1 MRLSLILGFFSYCIC
16 ILIRSFIHC
25 IFTVFIAD
33 VLHTIVARAAEQFR
47 DVLLTPPCASGA
59 LICDDAQL
67 NGFEVIAFE
76 LFDAMR
82 DCQTDVDVMVW
93 SARICILALF
103 CVSLYFFFS

>member
-1 MRLSLILGFFSYCIC
+1 LLS
-16 ILIRSFIHC
+16 
-25 IFTVFIAD
+25 AD
-33 VLHTIVARAAEQFR
+33 VLNTIVARAAEQFR

-82 DCQTDVDVMVW
+82 DCQTDVDVMVR
-93 SARICILALF
+93 SGCLVGAFLLICVFA
-103 CVSLYFFFS
+103 FFEKCA

>member
-1 MRLSLILGFFSYCIC
+1 MVLSFLNFYLLIFFRTITS
-16 ILIRSFIHC
+16 LS
-25 IFTVFIAD
+25 AD
-33 VLHTIVARAAEQFR
+33 VLNTIVARAAEQFR

-82 DCQTDVDVMVW
+82 DCQTDVDVMVRSSVW
-93 SARICILALF
+93 LAH
-103 CVSLYFFFS
+103 SH

>member
-1 MRLSLILGFFSYCIC
+1 MLN
-16 ILIRSFIHC
+16 
-25 IFTVFIAD
+25 
-33 VLHTIVARAAEQFR
+33 TIVARAAEQFR

-82 DCQTDVDVMVW
+82 DCQTDVDVMVR
-93 SARICILALF
+93 SGCLVGAFLLICVFA
-103 CVSLYFFFS
+103 FFEKCA